1 MHLRCVNCNRRYEID
16 EVVYSCNC
24 GGLLEV
30 VIDLDKAK
38 NVFDGRDITL
48 WKYRSFLPVDERVS
62 LREGG
67 TPIYK
72 LSDGVYLKN
81 EGANPT
87 GSFKDRGMTV
97 GVSKAVELGM
107 RKVICASTGN
117 TAASLAA
124 YSAKAGM
131 KCYVLV
137 PSGKVAVGKLSQ
149 AIIHGANIVQIK
161 GNFDDALNI
170 VLKASRG
177 IGAYILNSVNPFRLE
192 GQKTAAF
199 EIYDQ
204 LRFVPDTVILPVGN
218 GGNISAIWKGFKEM
232 EEAGIIN
239 KLPKMVGIQAEG
251 ASPLVRMFKEGGDFR
266 PFERPETVAT
276 AIRIGNPVNW
286 TKAIKAVRESNGLLE
301 SVTDDEILE
310 AQEELASVHGIF
322 VEPASAA
329 SLAGF
334 KKLRKAGAIRRD
346 EKVVLVATGHGLK
359 DPDAVLR
366 RSRPI
371 ISVNADANEL
381 IKILEEQRK
390 PEH

>member
-1 MHLRCVNCNRRYEID
+1 MHLSCMICGRKYDINEIVYRC
-16 EVVYSCNC
+16 SC
-24 GGLLEV
+24 GGLLDV
-30 VIDLDKAK
+30 VIDVEKVE

-48 WKYRSFLPVDERVS
+48 WKYRSFLPAEERVS

-67 TPIYK
+67 TPIYE
-72 LSDGVYLKN
+72 LSQGVYLKN

-97 GVSKAVELGM
+97 GISKAIELGM
-107 RKVICASTGN
+107 RRVICASTGN

-124 YSAKAGM
+124 YSARAGI

-137 PSGKVAVGKLSQ
+137 PSGKVALGKLSQ

-161 GNFDDALNI
+161 GNFDEALDM
-170 VLKASRG
+170 VMSASRE
-177 IGAYILNSVNPFRLE
+177 IGAYIMNSINPFRLE
-192 GQKTAAF
+192 GQKTIAF

-204 LRFVPDTVILPVGN
+204 LRFVPDAVIVPVGN

-232 EEAGIIN
+232 REAGITDR
-239 KLPKMVGIQAEG
+239 LPRMIGIQAEG
-251 ASPLVRMFKEGGDFR
+251 ASPLVRMFKEGGEFR

-286 TKAIKAVRESNGLLE
+286 MKAVRAVKESNGLFE
-301 SVTDDEILE
+301 SVTDEEILE
-310 AQEELASVHGIF
+310 AQHELASRHGIF

-334 KKLRKAGAIRRD
+334 KKLRRMGAIGD
-346 EKVVLVATGHGLK
+346 ERVVLVATGHGLK
-359 DPDAVLR
+359 DPDAVIR
-366 RSRPI
+366 RSGPI
-371 ISVNADANEL
+371 ISVDADINEL
-381 IKILEEQRK
+381 RK
-390 PEH
+390 VLKDLRE